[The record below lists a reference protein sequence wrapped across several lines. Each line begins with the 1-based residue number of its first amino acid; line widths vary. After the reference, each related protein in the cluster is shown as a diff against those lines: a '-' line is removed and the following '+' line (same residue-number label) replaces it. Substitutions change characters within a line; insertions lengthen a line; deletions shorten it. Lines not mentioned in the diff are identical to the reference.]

1 MNAFTYSLRKILF
14 FFKKYVELALVY
26 LVRYINMY
34 CVRYVILKYVIWFF
48 HNCLYYLFIFL
59 QNRGKFGVYIPIH
72 VTNNAR
78 AYIEMILWFLICTC
92 HISDVYTSLV
102 IWAAIWFAN
111 QLHVH
116 ASVMHKYIATEPF
129 QNTVNNEMRINVS
142 QHATCSLTEIWCLS
156 KPVFDK
162 PLAFTYCHMDCHC
175 SKAMNS

>member
-1 MNAFTYSLRKILF
+1 MLF
-14 FFKKYVELALVY
+14 LSTWFDFFITVF
-26 LVRYINMY
+26 I
-34 CVRYVILKYVIWFF
+34 I
-48 HNCLYYLFIFL
+48 YLFYL
-59 QNRGKFGVYIPIH
+59 QNRGKF

-92 HISDVYTSLV
+92 HIRDVYTSLV